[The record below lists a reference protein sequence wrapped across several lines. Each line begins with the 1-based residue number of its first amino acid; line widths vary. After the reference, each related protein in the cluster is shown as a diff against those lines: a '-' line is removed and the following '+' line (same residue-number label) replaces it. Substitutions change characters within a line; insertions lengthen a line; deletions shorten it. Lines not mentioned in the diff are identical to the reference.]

1 MSLSEIQSTLSSIR
15 NATAV
20 TNHENNKDKMGTAD
34 LGSDVFLQLMMVQ
47 LQNQNPL
54 EPMDNTEF
62 LSQQAMF
69 TQVSSL
75 QEMNEKM
82 TKYGDA
88 LINANNS
95 VMASNQ
101 LTQAA
106 QMVGKDITATD
117 PDDAT
122 QTITGKVD
130 SVTYGADGTIS
141 LSVNGKEIPIASISQ
156 VANHTESDEE
166 KQFALKEKANT
177 IIDFVLENP
186 KLQALANSFIT
197 KLAEQLL

>member
-1 MSLSEIQSTLSSIR
+1 
-15 NATAV
+15 
-20 TNHENNKDKMGTAD
+20 
-34 LGSDVFLQLMMVQ
+34 
-47 LQNQNPL
+47 
-54 EPMDNTEF
+54 MDNTEF

-117 PDDAT
+117 PEDPT

-156 VANHTESDEE
+156 VANHAESEEE
-166 KQFALKEKANT
+166 KQSALKEKANS
-177 IIDFVLENP
+177 IVDFVLENP